1 MSIFAKIVNMKKN
14 IVIIGGPTG
23 SGESA
28 VTRSLLDKFSNFRR
42 LVTATTRSP
51 RMKENGEFEKEGIDY
66 FYFSKE
72 KFIDLAEKKIIV
84 EDTYV
89 KSRDV
94 YYGTY
99 KPYLDELIDNNYIV
113 IGNLDLVGAKFYS
126 TNYNAT
132 TIFLKPESLDVLR
145 TRLSER
151 QSNLTEEELEKRIK
165 DAQVELEDEKF
176 YDYSLINYQGK
187 LDETVD
193 KVIEIMKKE
202 GYPIF

>member
-1 MSIFAKIVNMKKN
+1 MKKN
-14 IVIIGGPTG
+14 IIIIAGPTG

-28 VTRSLLDKFSNFRR
+28 VTRSLLEKFGNFRR
-42 LVTATTRSP
+42 LITATSRQP
-51 RMKENGEFEKEGIDY
+51 RMKENNVLEQEGIDY

-72 KFIDLAEKKIIV
+72 KFLTLVENGTII
-84 EDTYV
+84 EYTYV
-89 KSRDV
+89 ESRDV

-99 KPYLDELIDNNYIV
+99 KPYLDELVQNDYVIV
-113 IGNLDLVGAKFYS
+113 MNPDLVGTKFYKE
-126 TNYNAT
+126 NYNAT